1 MFLTIKRSFTVEIY
15 DTIFLKPKY
24 FLFYRLLYSPIHCI
38 VNYIFFI
45 IHPGILLYLLFKGIP
60 TAFPYY
66 L

>member
-38 VNYIFFI
+38 VNYIFFNYT
-45 IHPGILLYLLFKGIP
+45 PRYLAILVI
-60 TAFPYY
+60 
-66 L
+66 